1 MSRHII
7 YIGMGSNLPKGG
19 QMLLWARRRLAEL
32 VGGEQHYSTALR
44 TEPVDFP
51 YPQPFTNQV
60 ARIET
65 ELSAEAIR
73 RRLKSLE
80 REAGRKPEDKA
91 QGIVRL
97 DLDLLCFEGRVLKAK
112 DWQRQ
117 DVISAREELA

>member
-1 MSRHII
+1 
-7 YIGMGSNLPKGG
+7 MGSNLPEGD
-19 QMLLWARRRLAEL
+19 QMLLWARQRLAEV
-32 VGGEQHYSTALR
+32 VGGEQRYSTVLC

-60 ARIET
+60 VRIET
-65 ELSAEAIR
+65 GLSAEAIR

-80 REAGRKPEDKA
+80 REAGRKPKDKA

-97 DLDLLCFEGRVLKAK
+97 DLDLLCFDGHVLKAK

-117 DVISAREELA
+117 DVISAREELDQ